1 MAVVLI
7 QTGFAAVTD
16 LQDRLKKVFPDE
28 EWEWV
33 QTLLDDASDHLRDL
47 LGWQVWPA
55 AVVTIRTRVKCG
67 DFYPLPIQPVM
78 SVDAVLVDGT
88 AVTVEQFD
96 GGIEFENT
104 GIADIT
110 FTAGYSAI
118 PRTLTAWTCVLAAQ
132 VIDAVSKLGMLSGA
146 GLSSVSI
153 DDFKMA
159 WADGAEGSGYVL
171 PDRVVTQLKESFGSS
186 AYVTGP

>member
-16 LQDRLKKVFPDE
+16 LQSRLKKVFPDE
-28 EWEWV
+28 EHEWV

-55 AVVTIRTRVKCG
+55 AVVTYRTKVKCG
-67 DFYPLPIQPVM
+67 DFYPLPVQPVM
-78 SVDAVLVDGT
+78 NVGPVLVDGT
-88 AVTVEQFD
+88 TVTVEEFD
-96 GGIEFENT
+96 GGIQFANT

-159 WADGAEGSGYVL
+159 WANGAEGSGYVL
-171 PDRVVTQLKESFGSS
+171 PDRVVAMLKETFGTS
-186 AYVTGP
+186 AYVTGS